1 MAFKA
6 TEQVDPL
13 DYDFR
18 PYLDDTDIPRNRHA
32 GTVPEPTENMI
43 NEFIHKWQLTIR
55 EITRL
60 RLTSSTKSEDD
71 MTEQELADHRAEQ
84 EEIEDTLP
92 RTVGEALS
100 TVRDST
106 VDLEDSNAITDE
118 LATLTAT
125 VCQDQPNKDT
135 IQALPGR
142 IRAAF
147 YGWIVGELANPE
159 PAAAV
164 TRPDLRAV

>member
-18 PYLDDTDIPRNRHA
+18 PYLDGTDIPRDRHS
-32 GTVPEPTENMI
+32 GTIPEPTENAI

-60 RLTSSTKSEDD
+60 TRTSSTKSVED

-84 EEIEDTLP
+84 EEIEATLP
-92 RTVGEALS
+92 RTVEEALS

-125 VCQDQPNKDT
+125 VCQDQPDKDT

-164 TRPDLRAV
+164 TRTDLRAV